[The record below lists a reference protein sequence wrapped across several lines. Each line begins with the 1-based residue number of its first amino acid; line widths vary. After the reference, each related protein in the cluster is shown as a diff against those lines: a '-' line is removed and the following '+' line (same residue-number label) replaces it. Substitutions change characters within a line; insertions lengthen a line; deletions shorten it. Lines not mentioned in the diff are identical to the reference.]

1 MKRYHFV
8 FGLGVLVL
16 VTISRKA
23 PLAPIKSMPTTLPME
38 STPVVPVE
46 SVSAPPCD
54 IVCQDATASVVLTLT
69 PFAPGTNSPEFYEQE
84 RQYIARLETATAEAR
99 RMTPTPMPSAAVTT
113 TPQPASRLDFALYQG
128 NSYASRTEPG
138 RQFQILYD
146 TRQWQLADNN
156 LKLQH
161 IPGCTLHL
169 VGTARGVLGPIV
181 TDQAVLADYTWK
193 RQFVPSENSVFYRL
207 DFDDNYYLFELS
219 LPEKT
224 PTETTRQCQ
233 AAAEAVIATFKLVD
247 QTDQWETLT
256 NQLPWGFLTTKGST
270 WLGFKRVVDNHRPTS
285 ASI

>member
-1 MKRYHFV
+1 MKRYLFV

-23 PLAPIKSMPTTLPME
+23 PLTPIKSMPTTFPME

-46 SVSAPPCD
+46 SGSAPPCD

-99 RMTPTPMPSAAVTT
+99 RMTPTPMPSATVTT

-156 LKLQH
+156 LKFSIFLVAH
-161 IPGCTLHL
+161 CIWWVRPG
-169 VGTARGVLGPIV
+169 
-181 TDQAVLADYTWK
+181 
-193 RQFVPSENSVFYRL
+193 
-207 DFDDNYYLFELS
+207 
-219 LPEKT
+219 
-224 PTETTRQCQ
+224 
-233 AAAEAVIATFKLVD
+233 
-247 QTDQWETLT
+247 
-256 NQLPWGFLTTKGST
+256 GS
-270 WLGFKRVVDNHRPTS
+270 WDL
-285 ASI
+285 